1 MTQANLHSWAK
12 SLTEPKI
19 LSEKISPEEVELILF
34 LPAELF
40 QFQGHFPD
48 QPILPGVAQLD
59 WAARFSEKYFV
70 HSGRYRKLGQL
81 KFSKLIEAGQT
92 VSLKLRFLKDKRR
105 IYFSYAFETEA
116 CSSGFLELAE
126 E

>member
-1 MTQANLHSWAK
+1 MTQANPHSWAK

-19 LSEKISPEEVELILF
+19 LSEKISPEEVELTLF

-59 WAARFSEKYFV
+59 WAARFSEKYFA
-70 HSGRYRKLGQL
+70 HSGCYRKLGQL

-92 VSLKLRFLKDKRR
+92 VSLKLRFLKDKKR
-105 IYFSYAFETEA
+105 IHFSYVFETEA